1 MNNVSKSDVRNI
13 LKNILFEN
21 QIKEMFTP
29 DNFTNSRSAMFDQ
42 PGSQIN
48 GDGEELNFN
57 VNIPVVPDDV
67 VSVSTLKRNHNVRDK
82 EYVPK
87 SVELKSAFYSIFDDY
102 DNEEISDEV
111 AEKVWLSVTKILSK
125 V

>member
-67 VSVSTLKRNHNVRDK
+67 VSRIYFKK
-82 EYVPK
+82 K
-87 SVELKSAFYSIFDDY
+87 S
-102 DNEEISDEV
+102 
-111 AEKVWLSVTKILSK
+111 
-125 V
+125 